1 VAEVTPLAEGP
12 ERRQVLGLDAG
23 GCLRSVVDPWPWRS
37 LMVIDGQIWRGFGEC
52 YAAAPVVVWWRALAV
67 VRDDARSLAW
77 AEALRN
83 IVGSLHGG
91 GGDASCG
98 LALFA
103 SFVGCGAA

>member
-1 VAEVTPLAEGP
+1 
-12 ERRQVLGLDAG
+12 
-23 GCLRSVVDPWPWRS
+23 
-37 LMVIDGQIWRGFGEC
+37 
-52 YAAAPVVVWWRALAV
+52 V

-83 IVGSLHGG
+83 IVGDLHGG